1 MLKRNDF
8 KGLLSPEKITY
19 FDSLSAQM
27 ISFEN
32 EEVGEEPIGLY
43 ANELASKKSD
53 VLLMNPERTSGYII
67 NILNRAG
74 ESNSQ
79 RRRWMGRKE
88 AHAGRTVGLG
98 RKRMVDVGVQCSEQ
112 FTTQLDKVMILG

>member
-1 MLKRNDF
+1 
-8 KGLLSPEKITY
+8 
-19 FDSLSAQM
+19 M

-32 EEVGEEPIGLY
+32 EKVGEEPIGLY

-53 VLLMNPERTSGYII
+53 VLLMNPERTSEYII

-88 AHAGRTVGLG
+88 GHAGRTVGLG